1 MIKLTTKVCSTMA
14 EAAGRAMV
22 EREKK
27 MVAATTAAA
36 VGMLQLFIV
45 CNFVWFSLL
54 AFDRCT
60 SM

>member
-1 MIKLTTKVCSTMA
+1 MA

-27 MVAATTAAA
+27 MVAATTAA

-60 SM
+60 SL

>member
-36 VGMLQLFIV
+36 VGRLQLFIV
-45 CNFVWFSLL
+45 CIALVCWFSLL
-54 AFDRCT
+54 AF
-60 SM
+60 

>member
-1 MIKLTTKVCSTMA
+1 MA

-36 VGMLQLFIV
+36 VGRLQLLIV
-45 CNFVWFSLL
+45 CIALVCWFSLL
-54 AFDRCT
+54 AF
-60 SM
+60 

>member
-1 MIKLTTKVCSTMA
+1 MA